1 MKHLIF
7 GYGSLINTESRV
19 RTANTGKVV
28 AVRVQGFQ
36 RAWNFYNQEKNR
48 TALGV
53 IPNINAKCNGVIVE
67 VDNSNLAAFDARE
80 NGYGRVEINSSN
92 VEIIKGELPQGTI
105 WIYVPKEPLLPTKN
119 SPIEQS
125 YVDVVLAGC
134 LEFGSEFTKE
144 LIKNTLY
151 WEYAWVNDR
160 ATPNY
165 ERYITNPPFEQ
176 IDKYLNELVPEA
188 FVKRINL

>member
-28 AVRVQGFQ
+28 VVRIQGFQ
-36 RAWNFYNQEKNR
+36 RAWNFYNSKKNR

-53 IPNINAKCNGVIVE
+53 VSNINAKCNGVIVE
-67 VDNSNLAAFDARE
+67 VETDNLAAFDARE
-80 NGYGRVEINSSN
+80 KGYDRVEVNPKN
-92 VEIIKGELPQGTI
+92 VEVLKGELPPGKV
-105 WIYVPKEPLLPTKN
+105 WIYMPQKPLLPTKN

-134 LEFGSEFTKE
+134 LEFSSEFAKE
-144 LIKNTLY
+144 LIISTVY
-151 WEYAWVNDR
+151 WEQAWVNDR
-160 ATPNY
+160 ASPNY
-165 ERYITNPPFEQ
+165 ERYITNPPVEH
-176 IDKYLNELVPEA
+176 IDKLLSELIPEA
-188 FVKRINL
+188 FVKRVEG